1 MNDAGGY
8 DLEDLVI
15 GMNASFTKTLTERD
29 VVLFADASGDTNP
42 VHLDEEYAKRTRFG
56 GRIAH
61 GMLSASVIS
70 AAIATRLPGPGSIY
84 LSQSL
89 NFRRPVKIGET
100 VRASVTVKEILSGK
114 RRAVL
119 QTICEVD
126 GRVVVEGDAV
136 VLPTSLAERLK
147 EQAAMH
153 GAAI

>member
-15 GMNASFTKTLTERD
+15 GMNACFTKTLTERD

-70 AAIATRLPGPGSIY
+70 ATIATRLPGPGSIY

-89 NFRRPVKIGET
+89 SFRRPVKIGET
-100 VRASVTVKEILSGK
+100 IRASVTVKEILSS
-114 RRAVL
+114 RQRAVL

-147 EQAAMH
+147 VNIAP
-153 GAAI
+153 